1 MDVIPVGPS
10 ADFEVLIGVMAV
22 TTFLVGFST
31 VRMQASLQEWR
42 ERGERITSR
51 LLEQNAG
58 EDLLPLPT
66 TLQNLTG
73 VTQKLKIDVVTW
85 LTLLATLVSFIAF
98 DYLHSEIAFLVGLY
112 GDETFL
118 TYLNWLFFLITF
130 IAVADVIAVK
140 YKAWKELRRTPLRI
154 YSLLEVELLKWSR
167 QTYSSSQEPAAKLVG
182 SGFTLQR
189 CDDFDRVIPDWCWIS
204 LIRYDVQRYYQ
215 DWPTQYWKAHAG
227 PVQVNG
233 LDVAF
238 HPPWRKLIFF
248 LLALPDDTEINFN
261 LKPLIAQMMRLR
273 RTAEKFKSDD
283 DYSLIA
289 YVWSSFLLDD
299 DAGVSEQDLVK
310 VNDFRLLTDDTF
322 AELALR
328 CAARTLVAKV
338 DVDDARL
345 TTIANFKLPS
355 HTEPTRLQ
363 LIVRRILYVFREYPY
378 FGKKLPPWPR
388 K

>member
-98 DYLHSEIAFLVGLY
+98 DYLHSEIASLVRLHGDQTFL
-112 GDETFL
+112 TSFL
-118 TYLNWLFFLITF
+118 TYLDWLFRLITF

-248 LLALPDDTEINFN
+248 SWHFPMI
-261 LKPLIAQMMRLR
+261 QR
-273 RTAEKFKSDD
+273 
-283 DYSLIA
+283 
-289 YVWSSFLLDD
+289 
-299 DAGVSEQDLVK
+299 
-310 VNDFRLLTDDTF
+310 
-322 AELALR
+322 
-328 CAARTLVAKV
+328 
-338 DVDDARL
+338 
-345 TTIANFKLPS
+345 
-355 HTEPTRLQ
+355 
-363 LIVRRILYVFREYPY
+363 
-378 FGKKLPPWPR
+378 
-388 K
+388 

>member
-1 MDVIPVGPS
+1 MAVIPVAPS

-42 ERGERITSR
+42 ERGERITNR

-73 VTQKLKIDVVTW
+73 ATQKLKIDVVTW

-98 DYLHSEIAFLVGLY
+98 DNLHSEIAVPVRLY

-118 TYLNWLFFLITF
+118 RWLDWLFFLITF

-154 YSLLEVELLKWSR
+154 FSLLELELLKWSR
-167 QTYSSSQEPAAKLVG
+167 QTYSSIQAPAVELVG
-182 SGFTLQR
+182 SGSTLQR
-189 CDDFDRVIPDWCWIS
+189 CDDFDRVIPDWCWIL
-204 LIRYDVQRYYQ
+204 LIRYEVQKYYQ
-215 DWPTQYWKAHAG
+215 DWPTQSWKAHAG
-227 PVQVNG
+227 PVQING
-233 LDVAF
+233 PDVAF
-238 HPPWRKLIFF
+238 HPPWRRLIYFV
-248 LLALPDDTEINFN
+248 LNLPDDTEINFN
-261 LKPLIAQMMRLR
+261 LKPLIAQMMRLQ
-273 RTAEKFKSDD
+273 RTAEESKSSDH
-283 DYSLIA
+283 YSLVA
-289 YVWSSFLLDD
+289 YVWASFLLDD
-299 DAGVSEQDLVK
+299 DAEVSEQDLEK
-310 VNDFRLLTDDTF
+310 VNEFRLLADDTF

-328 CAARTLVAKV
+328 CAARTLVAK
-338 DVDDARL
+338 DDWDDRL
-345 TTIANFKLPS
+345 ATIANIELPS
-355 HTEPTRLQ
+355 HIKLTWLQ
-363 LIVRRILYVFREYPY
+363 LIGRRILYVFREYPY
-378 FGKKLPPWPR
+378 FGRKLPLSPR

>member
-1 MDVIPVGPS
+1 
-10 ADFEVLIGVMAV
+10 
-22 TTFLVGFST
+22 
-31 VRMQASLQEWR
+31 
-42 ERGERITSR
+42 
-51 LLEQNAG
+51 
-58 EDLLPLPT
+58 
-66 TLQNLTG
+66 
-73 VTQKLKIDVVTW
+73 
-85 LTLLATLVSFIAF
+85 LA
-98 DYLHSEIAFLVGLY
+98 
-112 GDETFL
+112 
-118 TYLNWLFFLITF
+118 
-130 IAVADVIAVK
+130 
-140 YKAWKELRRTPLRI
+140 KA
-154 YSLLEVELLKWSR
+154 
-167 QTYSSSQEPAAKLVG
+167 
-182 SGFTLQR
+182 
-189 CDDFDRVIPDWCWIS
+189 
-204 LIRYDVQRYYQ
+204 
-215 DWPTQYWKAHAG
+215 
-227 PVQVNG
+227 N
-233 LDVAF
+233 
-238 HPPWRKLIFF
+238 FF

-355 HTEPTRLQ
+355 HTELTRLQ

>member
-1 MDVIPVGPS
+1 MDVIPVAPS

-66 TLQNLTG
+66 TLQHLTG
-73 VTQKLKIDVVTW
+73 GTEKLKIDVVTW

-98 DYLHSEIAFLVGLY
+98 DNLHSEIAISLPLN
-112 GDETFL
+112 GDDTFL
-118 TYLNWLFFLITF
+118 LWLDRLFFLITF
-130 IAVADVIAVK
+130 IAGADVIVVK

-154 YSLLEVELLKWSR
+154 YSLLELELLKWSR
-167 QTYSSSQEPAAKLVG
+167 QTYSRSQEPISELVG

-204 LIRYDVQRYYQ
+204 LIRYDVQKYYEN
-215 DWPTQYWKAHAG
+215 WPKQYWKAHAG

-233 LDVAF
+233 PDVTF
-238 HPPWRKLIFF
+238 HPLWRRLFYF
-248 LLALPDDTEINFN
+248 VLPVPDDTVNFN
-261 LKPLIAQMMRLR
+261 LKPLIAQMMRLQ
-273 RTAEKFKSDD
+273 RTAEESKSSDQ
-283 DYSLIA
+283 YSLVA
-289 YVWSSFLLDD
+289 YVWASFLLDD
-299 DAGVSEQDLVK
+299 DAEVSEQDLEK
-310 VNDFRLLTDDTF
+310 VNEFRLRTDDTF

-328 CAARTLVAKV
+328 CAARTLVAK
-338 DVDDARL
+338 DDWGDARL
-345 TTIANFKLPS
+345 ATIANIELPS
-355 HTEPTRLQ
+355 HIKLTWLQ
-363 LIVRRILYVFREYPY
+363 LIGRRILYVFREYPY
-378 FGKKLPPWPR
+378 FGRKLPPWPR